1 MISGMSRNVKSPQ
14 LQGRRRFASPVLDKE
29 RCALYIEQVL
39 VVLPY
44 GVSHMNYKAD
54 MGVQYVAVSIVN
66 PDLTYSGLQ
75 TERIAFDCTR
85 TPLLGPLG
93 TLNAFMQEQRLWRRK
108 RARGH
113 ESTDNAAFHSINRF
127 PCRFPGNP
135 IMCCD
140 DGRISNDQLS
150 DVDEQMYRPCE
161 APGR

>member
-1 MISGMSRNVKSPQ
+1 MSSRRNFK
-14 LQGRRRFASPVLDKE
+14 GDG
-29 RCALYIEQVL
+29 ALH
-39 VVLPY
+39 LPY
-44 GVSHMNYKAD
+44 LTKKGALFILNRFSLCSRTVFSDMNYKAD

-75 TERIAFDCTR
+75 TERMAFDCTR
-85 TPLLGPLG
+85 TPLLDPLD
-93 TLNAFMQEQRLWRRK
+93 TRCAFMQGQRVWRRR

-113 ESTDNAAFHSINRF
+113 ESTDNTAFHSINRF
-127 PCRFPGNP
+127 PSRFHGTP

-150 DVDEQMYRPCE
+150 DVDEQMYCPCE